1 MNSALIRQVVKFLKS
16 LLLLMFVTE
25 FARGAFFYT
34 FLPTWTVNDLNV
46 SITIVGLTVSANY
59 LSETIFKTL
68 AGWEFDRLGRRI
80 LIAGLFLSLL
90 SLLMFKLWPVPAV
103 LIGGAALFGLGFS
116 PVWLGVI
123 SRVAPVGIPNR
134 ASRIG
139 LVFSSWLAGAGG
151 GMISINFFMSKSH
164 DLIYW
169 LIVTLWALSLPI
181 AWFATAGKNNL
192 PEPIA
197 KNYRGILNALKKMA
211 SNSLTRLLIPGM
223 FLQTLAAGLLLPVL
237 PIFAQK
243 SLLLNHNQ
251 YGILLLTGGA
261 AAVIMLLPMGYLA
274 DRLALKALLAT
285 GFGASGLMLILLIYC
300 HGFKEIICL
309 AVLLGF
315 SYAMILPAWNSL
327 LAKIIP
333 PESQATGWGVFATI
347 EGLGITFGPALGA
360 FIAGKIGL
368 NATLIMTACVLLT
381 ASFFYLLCPFE
392 KMLVS
397 SQQGVSFNGPVF

>member
-1 MNSALIRQVVKFLKS
+1 LKS
-16 LLLLMFVTE
+16 LLLLLFLTE

-34 FLPTWTVNDLNV
+34 FLPIWIVNDLTV
-46 SITIVGLTVSANY
+46 SITIVGLTVSAHF
-59 LSETIFKTL
+59 LSETTFKTL
-68 AGWEFDRLGRRI
+68 AGWEFDRLGRRV
-80 LIAGLFLSLL
+80 LLGGLLLSLL
-90 SLLMFKLWPVPAV
+90 SLLTIKLWPVPAV

-139 LVFSSWLAGAGG
+139 LVFSSWMAGAGG

-164 DLIYW
+164 DLIFW
-169 LIVTLWALSLPI
+169 LIIILWALSLPI
-181 AWFATAGKNNL
+181 TWFATPDKSNL
-192 PEPIA
+192 PESGA
-197 KNYRGILNALKKMA
+197 KGRHGMSNALKQMA
-211 SNSLTRLLIPGM
+211 SNNLTRLLIPGM

-237 PIFAQK
+237 PIFVQNN
-243 SLLLNHNQ
+243 LLLDHNQ

-261 AAVIMLLPMGYLA
+261 ATVISLLPMGYLA

-285 GFGASGLMLILLIYC
+285 GFGASSLTLILLIHC
-300 HGFKEIICL
+300 HGFKEIICV

-315 SYAMILPAWNSL
+315 SYAMVLPAWNSL

-333 PESQATGWGVFATI
+333 PQSQATGWGIFATI
-347 EGLGITFGPALGA
+347 EGLGITFGSALGA
-360 FIAGKIGL
+360 FVAGRIGL
-368 NATLIMTACVLLT
+368 NATLIMTACVLLI
-381 ASFFYLLCPFE
+381 AAFFYLLCPFE

-397 SQQGVSFNGPVF
+397 NQQGVFFNESGF